1 MATLVSID
9 VINKTIPSLNNE
21 NIPIINKP
29 NPCYGYLANAKEV
42 KQLIQMPNYWIY
54 ESGTNI
60 VISGKN
66 YYDYFPEEGS
76 GGASG
81 GVTKEEVQVMINES
95 KPVVDSVVSTTSTN
109 AIQNSTITN
118 FVNSSISTNTANYV
132 GQFNSIEELNA
143 YTGTVTNN
151 DYAFVVGEDESG
163 NTKYDRHKWVDAS
176 SEWLLEYTLNN
187 SSFTA
192 EEWASIQSGV
202 KSQDV
207 EQIKKNEEYI
217 SNLSTN
223 KADKTELVGKNV
235 TGTKY
240 TIAGTEYTAKSGAEI
255 FNNYSNTKAVGMYSH
270 AEGSSFAVGDYS
282 HSEGN
287 GYTLGRSAHAEGM
300 SIDGGQYNR
309 GGGPTAS
316 GIGSHAEGCASLAS
330 GSSSHAEGSATT
342 ASGNSS
348 HSEGYH
354 TEAFG
359 DKSHSEGDST
369 YSQSY
374 IMTITSSTTNDD
386 IISVWRSKKFSLAKG
401 NGSHVEGGDC
411 LALGDY
417 SHSEGRYAHALGLQS
432 HAEGNYTTASGAD
445 SHAEG
450 SYSVASGQYSHA
462 EGTGN
467 GGQYF
472 GGNTTASGYA
482 SHAEGG
488 GTKASGYISH
498 AEGTGTVASGDY
510 SHAEGYT
517 AEATGVSSHSEGN
530 FTTASGSCS
539 HAEGNSSYPQRVVI
553 SITSS
558 IPNEVI
564 ISAWNS
570 KKFSLAKGNSSHV
583 EGQDCLALGGC
594 SHAEGEETTAS
605 GYFSH
610 AEGGTTTAS
619 GYFSHAEGCSSNKQS
634 SVISITSSTTND
646 VIISAW
652 NSKKFSLAKGNSSHV
667 EGENCLALGDYSH
680 SEGGTTTA
688 SGSTSHSEGYYT
700 KASSNYQHVQG
711 KYNIED
717 TESKY
722 AFIIGNGTS
731 DTDRSNAF
739 AIDWDGKIYQGD
751 SSIGIQLSQNV
762 DLTLEEYEA
771 LSDAEKNN
779 GTYYNIIES

>member
-9 VINKTIPSLNNE
+9 VINKTIPSLDNE

-42 KQLIQMPNYWIY
+42 KQLIQMPNYWVY
-54 ESGTNI
+54 EAGTNI

-66 YYDYFPEEGS
+66 YYDYFPEEEL
-76 GGASG
+76 GGG
-81 GVTKEEVQVMINES
+81 ITKEEVQVMINES
-95 KPVVDSVVSTTSTN
+95 KPVVDSVISTTSTN

-207 EQIKKNEEYI
+207 TQINTNKDDI
-217 SNLSTN
+217 ANLSTT
-223 KADKTELVGKNV
+223 KADKTDLVGKNV

-342 ASGNSS
+342 ASGNFS

-374 IMTITSSTTNDD
+374 IMSITSSTTNDD

-462 EGTGN
+462 EG
-467 GGQYF
+467 
-472 GGNTTASGYA
+472 
-482 SHAEGG
+482 
-488 GTKASGYISH
+488 
-498 AEGTGTVASGDY
+498 
-510 SHAEGYT
+510 
-517 AEATGVSSHSEGN
+517 
-530 FTTASGSCS
+530 
-539 HAEGNSSYPQRVVI
+539 
-553 SITSS
+553 
-558 IPNEVI
+558 
-564 ISAWNS
+564 
-570 KKFSLAKGNSSHV
+570 
-583 EGQDCLALGGC
+583 
-594 SHAEGEETTAS
+594 EETTSS
-605 GYFSH
+605 GYCSH

-646 VIISAW
+646 EIITAW
-652 NSKKFSLAKGNSSHV
+652 NSKKFSLAKGDKSHV
-667 EGENCLALGDYSH
+667 EGENCLALGTISH
-680 SEGGTTTA
+680 AEGAGTTA
-688 SGSTSHSEGYYT
+688 SGQQAHAEGSGTKATGLQSHAEGYITTASGPQSHAEGESTTASGTNAHAEGRLNTASGSYSHAEGNGTTASGYCSHTEGSGTTASGDDSHADGEYTIASGTAAHAEGRYT
-700 KASSNYQHVQG
+700 KASSDYQHVQG

-717 TESKY
+717 SSGKY

-739 AIDWDGKIYQGD
+739 AIDWDGKIYQGN
-751 SSIGIQLSQNV
+751 SSIGIQVSQNV

-779 GTYYNIIES
+779 GTYYNIIEG

>member
-76 GGASG
+76 VGASG
-81 GVTKEEVQVMINES
+81 GVTKEEVQMMINES
-95 KPVVDSVVSTTSTN
+95 KPVVDSVISTTSTN

-207 EQIKKNEEYI
+207 TQINTNKDDI
-217 SNLSTN
+217 ANLSTT
-223 KADKTELVGKNV
+223 KADKTELVGKDV

-240 TIAGTEYTAKSGAEI
+240 TIDETEYTAGSNAEI
-255 FNNYSNTKAVGMYSH
+255 FNDYSNNKAIGQ
-270 AEGSSFAVGDYS
+270 YS

-287 GYTLGRSAHAEGM
+287 GTKA
-300 SIDGGQYNR
+300 
-309 GGGPTAS
+309 
-316 GIGSHAEGCASLAS
+316 IGDYSHAEGA
-330 GSSSHAEGSATT
+330 GTT
-342 ASGNSS
+342 ASGN
-348 HSEGYH
+348 Y
-354 TEAFG
+354 
-359 DKSHSEGDST
+359 
-369 YSQSY
+369 
-374 IMTITSSTTNDD
+374 
-386 IISVWRSKKFSLAKG
+386 
-401 NGSHVEGGDC
+401 
-411 LALGDY
+411 
-417 SHSEGRYAHALGLQS
+417 
-432 HAEGNYTTASGAD
+432 

-462 EGTGN
+462 EG
-467 GGQYF
+467 YF
-472 GGNTTASGYA
+472 
-482 SHAEGG
+482 
-488 GTKASGYISH
+488 
-498 AEGTGTVASGDY
+498 
-510 SHAEGYT
+510 
-517 AEATGVSSHSEGN
+517 
-530 FTTASGSCS
+530 
-539 HAEGNSSYPQRVVI
+539 
-553 SITSS
+553 
-558 IPNEVI
+558 
-564 ISAWNS
+564 
-570 KKFSLAKGNSSHV
+570 
-583 EGQDCLALGGC
+583 
-594 SHAEGEETTAS
+594 
-605 GYFSH
+605 
-610 AEGGTTTAS
+610 
-619 GYFSHAEGCSSNKQS
+619 
-634 SVISITSSTTND
+634 
-646 VIISAW
+646 
-652 NSKKFSLAKGNSSHV
+652 
-667 EGENCLALGDYSH
+667 
-680 SEGGTTTA
+680 
-688 SGSTSHSEGYYT
+688 T
-700 KASSNYQHVQG
+700 KASSANQHVQG
-711 KYNIED
+711 KYNTED

-731 DTDRSNAF
+731 DTARSNAF

-751 SSIGIQLSQNV
+751 SSIGIQVSQNV

>member
-54 ESGTNI
+54 EASTNI

-163 NTKYDRHKWVDAS
+163 NTKYDRHKWVDTS

-207 EQIKKNEEYI
+207 TQINTNKDDI
-217 SNLSTN
+217 ANLSTT
-223 KADKTELVGKNV
+223 KADKTELVGKDV

-240 TIAGTEYTAKSGAEI
+240 TINGTEYTAGSNAEI
-255 FNNYSNTKAVGMYSH
+255 FNDYTNNKAIGSDSHAEGGGTTASGDNSHAEGTGTKATEYASHAEGGGTTAKGSCSH
-270 AEGSSFAVGDYS
+270 AEGSG
-282 HSEGN
+282 
-287 GYTLGRSAHAEGM
+287 
-300 SIDGGQYNR
+300 
-309 GGGPTAS
+309 
-316 GIGSHAEGCASLAS
+316 
-330 GSSSHAEGSATT
+330 TT
-342 ASGNSS
+342 
-348 HSEGYH
+348 
-354 TEAFG
+354 
-359 DKSHSEGDST
+359 
-369 YSQSY
+369 
-374 IMTITSSTTNDD
+374 
-386 IISVWRSKKFSLAKG
+386 
-401 NGSHVEGGDC
+401 
-411 LALGDY
+411 
-417 SHSEGRYAHALGLQS
+417 
-432 HAEGNYTTASGAD
+432 
-445 SHAEG
+445 
-450 SYSVASGQYSHA
+450 ASGQYSHA
-462 EGTGN
+462 EG
-467 GGQYF
+467 
-472 GGNTTASGYA
+472 GNTTASGYSSHA
-482 SHAEGG
+482 EGAGTTASGNCSHAEGSETKATGNYSHSEGGGTTASGMLSHAEGG
-488 GTKASGYISH
+488 STTASGPQSH
-498 AEGTGTVASGDY
+498 AEGAETTASGPQ
-510 SHAEGYT
+510 SHAEGVGTT
-517 AEATGVSSHSEGN
+517 ASSDNSHAEGASTTASGRYSHSEGYSTN
-530 FTTASGSCS
+530 KQ
-539 HAEGNSSYPQRVVI
+539 SSVI
-553 SITSS
+553 NITSS
-558 IPNEVI
+558 TTNDEI
-564 ISAWNS
+564 ITAWNS
-570 KKFSLAKGNSSHV
+570 KKFSLTKGDKSHV
-583 EGQDCLALGGC
+583 EGADCLALGTT
-594 SHAEGEETTAS
+594 SHAEGNGSIAS
-605 GYFSH
+605 GDNSH
-610 AEGGTTTAS
+610 AEGGGTTAS
-619 GYFSHAEGCSSNKQS
+619 
-634 SVISITSSTTND
+634 
-646 VIISAW
+646 
-652 NSKKFSLAKGNSSHV
+652 
-667 EGENCLALGDYSH
+667 
-680 SEGGTTTA
+680 SE
-688 SGSTSHSEGYYT
+688 
-700 KASSNYQHVQG
+700 YQHVQG
-711 KYNIED
+711 KFNIED

>member
-9 VINKTIPSLNNE
+9 VINKTIPSLDNE

-54 ESGTNI
+54 EAGTNI

-66 YYDYFPEEGS
+66 YYDYFPEEEL
-76 GGASG
+76 GGG
-81 GVTKEEVQVMINES
+81 ITKEEVQVMINES
-95 KPVVDSVVSTTSTN
+95 KPVVDSVISTTSTN

-207 EQIKKNEEYI
+207 TQINTNKDDI
-217 SNLSTN
+217 ANLSTT
-223 KADKTELVGKNV
+223 KADKTDLVGKDV

-240 TIAGTEYTAKSGAEI
+240 TINGTEYTAGSNAEI
-255 FNNYSNTKAVGMYSH
+255 FNDYTNNKA
-270 AEGSSFAVGDYS
+270 
-282 HSEGN
+282 
-287 GYTLGRSAHAEGM
+287 
-300 SIDGGQYNR
+300 
-309 GGGPTAS
+309 
-316 GIGSHAEGCASLAS
+316 IGS
-330 GSSSHAEGSATT
+330 
-342 ASGNSS
+342 
-348 HSEGYH
+348 
-354 TEAFG
+354 
-359 DKSHSEGDST
+359 
-369 YSQSY
+369 
-374 IMTITSSTTNDD
+374 
-386 IISVWRSKKFSLAKG
+386 
-401 NGSHVEGGDC
+401 
-411 LALGDY
+411 
-417 SHSEGRYAHALGLQS
+417 
-432 HAEGNYTTASGAD
+432 D

-450 SYSVASGQYSHA
+450 GGTTASGQYSHA
-462 EGTGN
+462 EG
-467 GGQYF
+467 
-472 GGNTTASGYA
+472 GNTTASGYSSHA
-482 SHAEGG
+482 EGAGTTASGNCSHAEGSETKATGNYSHSEGGGTTASGMLSHAEGG
-488 GTKASGYISH
+488 STTASGPQSH
-498 AEGTGTVASGDY
+498 AEGAETTASGPQ
-510 SHAEGYT
+510 SHAEGVGTT
-517 AEATGVSSHSEGN
+517 ASSDNSHAEGASTTASGRYSHSEGYSTN
-530 FTTASGSCS
+530 KQ
-539 HAEGNSSYPQRVVI
+539 SSVI
-553 SITSS
+553 NITSS
-558 IPNEVI
+558 TTNDEI
-564 ISAWNS
+564 ITAWNS
-570 KKFSLAKGNSSHV
+570 KKFSLAKGDKSHV
-583 EGQDCLALGGC
+583 EGADCLALGTT
-594 SHAEGEETTAS
+594 SHAEGNGSIAS
-605 GYFSH
+605 GDNSH
-610 AEGGTTTAS
+610 AEGGGTAAS
-619 GYFSHAEGCSSNKQS
+619 
-634 SVISITSSTTND
+634 
-646 VIISAW
+646 
-652 NSKKFSLAKGNSSHV
+652 
-667 EGENCLALGDYSH
+667 GDYSH
-680 SEGGTTTA
+680 SEGGGTTA
-688 SGSTSHSEGYYT
+688 SSE
-700 KASSNYQHVQG
+700 YQHVQG
-711 KYNIED
+711 KYNIVD